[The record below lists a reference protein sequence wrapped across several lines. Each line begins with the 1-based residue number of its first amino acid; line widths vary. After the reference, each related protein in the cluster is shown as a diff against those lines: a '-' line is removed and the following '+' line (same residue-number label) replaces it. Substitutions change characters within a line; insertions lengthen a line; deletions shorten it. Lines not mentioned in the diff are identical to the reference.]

1 MLVLLHRQSSRSV
14 RLYEPEEGTT
24 NNEECAEIR
33 TQMAEF
39 HAGEQQ
45 RTAASPDREIVRRNV
60 EMREKRQQPTNQ
72 LNQLNSGEDKSAVEL
87 RAESGEC

>member
-1 MLVLLHRQSSRSV
+1 MMVLLHRQSSRSV

-24 NNEECAEIR
+24 NKEDRAEIR

-45 RTAASPDREIVRRNV
+45 RTAASPDRKIVRTNV
-60 EMREKRQQPTNQ
+60 EMRVKRQ
-72 LNQLNSGEDKSAVEL
+72 K
-87 RAESGEC
+87 